1 MAEDD
6 DDFDPDAFIETPGEP
21 ELDEEAKAAIRAAQ
35 AQERAEFEQAA
46 RKGKFDDF
54 NRTETRVTS
63 GTFHFRVRQRELQ
76 EVLATVGLTASK
88 RNPHFSCMKVII
100 FRTMLKIC
108 TFNPGVFS
116 EYFLWLVEPSP
127 SIPFERDQDLA
138 VAFVFEHATLWRIA
152 SKFPAE
158 TLDFS
163 YNVER
168 QTLAIQTRDPFNLT
182 VIQKDFLL
190 SCLPLTDFTDYHTKL
205 PPDPGPDLL
214 GEVHAGLLRKVVEYA
229 ALFAQKNET
238 QAQQYAFSNSSV
250 LRMEAL
256 GASALDGC

>member
-6 DDFDPDAFIETPGEP
+6 DDFDPDAFIERPGEP

-88 RNPHFSCMKVII
+88 RNPHFSCMKVVI

-108 TFNPGVFS
+108 TFNPGVFFGVFS
-116 EYFLWLVEPSP
+116 LVGGA
-127 SIPFERDQDLA
+127 L
-138 VAFVFEHATLWRIA
+138 
-152 SKFPAE
+152 
-158 TLDFS
+158 
-163 YNVER
+163 
-168 QTLAIQTRDPFNLT
+168 PFNPIRTGPGSSDRL
-182 VIQKDFLL
+182 
-190 SCLPLTDFTDYHTKL
+190 CLRTCDPLADC
-205 PPDPGPDLL
+205 
-214 GEVHAGLLRKVVEYA
+214 
-229 ALFAQKNET
+229 Q
-238 QAQQYAFSNSSV
+238 
-250 LRMEAL
+250 
-256 GASALDGC
+256 